1 MNKTPQPEAGTTLN
15 QILKKQ
21 GRRQDWFA
29 EQVGVSQATVT
40 RWCSGSHEIG
50 DEYVERI
57 ATILGV
63 PPFLIKMSY
72 ESDIDVLSDGRQRI
86 TEIAS

>member
-1 MNKTPQPEAGTTLN
+1 MNKTPQPNLGTTLS
-15 QILKKQ
+15 QILRQQ

-40 RWCSGSHEIG
+40 RWCLGTHEIA
-50 DEYVERI
+50 DEYVGRI

-63 PPFLIKMSY
+63 PSFLIKMSY
-72 ESDIDVLSDGRQRI
+72 ESDVDVSGCGRDKA
-86 TEIAS
+86 TEAA